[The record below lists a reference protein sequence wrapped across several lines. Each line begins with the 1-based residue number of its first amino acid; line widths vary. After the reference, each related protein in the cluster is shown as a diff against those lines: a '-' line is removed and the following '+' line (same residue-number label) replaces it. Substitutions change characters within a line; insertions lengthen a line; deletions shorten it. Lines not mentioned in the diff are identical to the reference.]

1 MDLPARYAVFTLMWV
16 LLIGGEWLKQ
26 YKGTACGWPR
36 NKSAS
41 MLHDLEPRINPNGAA
56 LSLCQFS
63 EFT

>member
-16 LLIGGEWLKQ
+16 LLIGEWLKQ

-41 MLHDLEPRINPNGAA
+41 MLHDLEPRSNPNGAA